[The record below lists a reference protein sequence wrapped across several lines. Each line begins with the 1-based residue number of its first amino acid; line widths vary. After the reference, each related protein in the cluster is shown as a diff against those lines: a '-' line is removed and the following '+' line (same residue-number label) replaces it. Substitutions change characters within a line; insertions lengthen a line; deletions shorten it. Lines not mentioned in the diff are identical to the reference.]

1 MIRNN
6 SQNWVNYLQ
15 ICSNNMNS
23 QRNGTTKQTPDSLWK
38 EGHEIEVEKNESVI
52 QLHKKRIAR
61 EVQ

>member
-38 EGHEIEVEKNESVI
+38 GGHEIEGEKNESVI